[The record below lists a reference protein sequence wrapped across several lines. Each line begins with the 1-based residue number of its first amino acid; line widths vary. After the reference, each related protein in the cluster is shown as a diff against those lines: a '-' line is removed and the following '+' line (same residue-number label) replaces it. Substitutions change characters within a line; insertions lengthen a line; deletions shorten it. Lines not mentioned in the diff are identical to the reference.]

1 MSAPLVM
8 AEQRGRGGS
17 VMSVNEECGE
27 EHKAM
32 TAAAPSATA
41 RFQMISLIGLADSD
55 PDKEMDEA
63 PVGGKVS
70 DLYSSFRK

>member
-1 MSAPLVM
+1 MVIG
-8 AEQRGRGGS
+8 EQRGRGGS
-17 VMSVNEECGE
+17 VMSVNEDCGE

-32 TAAAPSATA
+32 AAAAPSATE

-63 PVGGKVS
+63 SVGGKVS
-70 DLYSSFRK
+70 DSNSSFRQ